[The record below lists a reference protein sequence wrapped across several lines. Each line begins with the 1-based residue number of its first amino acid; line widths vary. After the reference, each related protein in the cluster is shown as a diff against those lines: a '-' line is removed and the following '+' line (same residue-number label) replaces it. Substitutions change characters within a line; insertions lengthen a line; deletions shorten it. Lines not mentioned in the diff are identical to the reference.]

1 MSQLIGGTVFRN
13 ICGERVPLVGAKVFI
28 DHPGPYIDHVFTGEN
43 GEWSYLITSGD
54 PIGQYII
61 GVAEPDGASPG
72 YYLLY
77 KESPSNMNMNFEI
90 EGIDIQTPLYMVD
103 CYDGG
108 PGLTALSPGEATVFA
123 ACEEESLLHVYW
135 DVLGEL
141 GLEEDCDL
149 TPFPGCARLQVYKSN
164 AAGEITSSTPV
175 QKGGWFSEVDC
186 RDLCSPS
193 AVSITLEPGL
203 KDGYY
208 LFVLQYRCCEGEEP
222 VILDTQQGL
231 VQFVSN
237 PEPVDVDFNFIASLT
252 VDNLNG
258 SDPIDGLEATSDV
271 RPGPALGPL
280 SIGIDANII
289 SGTFLESITYIIE
302 EVDCSA
308 GLNPILLFEQS
319 IPANDGVQPANFLF
333 LDQFLDPDTGE
344 PYFFVNENT
353 IGKCFRATV
362 TVSNVCGEASKSSFF
377 TITESCQ
384 FCLVQEQQEVA
395 GRAAF
400 KTKTG
405 FSLNNKEVTIFPNPS
420 QEEAWAE
427 LWLATPTVVS
437 LRIRDVSGRVLQNQ
451 SLHLDAGAHSIPL
464 QVSGLPS
471 GLYLVEWSAGSE
483 AGLLKLL
490 KE

>member
-28 DHPGPYIDHVFTGEN
+28 DHPGPYIDHVFSGEN

-61 GVAEPDGASPG
+61 GVSEPAGASPG
-72 YYLLY
+72 YYLFY
-77 KESPSNMNMNFEI
+77 KGSPSNMNMNFEI
-90 EGIDIQTPLYMVD
+90 DGIDIESPLYMVD
-103 CYDGG
+103 CYDGDPG
-108 PGLTALSPGEATVFA
+108 PTALSPGEATVFA
-123 ACEEESLLHVYW
+123 GCEEESLLHVYW
-135 DVLGEL
+135 DVLEEL

-149 TPFPGCARLQVYKSN
+149 TPFPGCARLQVFKSN
-164 AAGEITSSTPV
+164 ADGEITSPRPV
-175 QKGGWFSEVDC
+175 QKGVWVSEVDC
-186 RDLCSPS
+186 RDLCAPS
-193 AVSITLEPGL
+193 TISITMEPGL

-208 LFVLQYRCCEGEEP
+208 LFVLEFGCCEGEEP

-231 VQFVSN
+231 VLYVSD
-237 PEPVDVDFNFIASLT
+237 PEPVDVDFAFIVSNT
-252 VDNLNG
+252 VDALNG

-271 RPGPALGPL
+271 SPGPALGPL

-289 SGTFLESITYIIE
+289 SGTFLESITYTVE
-302 EVDCSA
+302 EVDCN
-308 GLNPILLFEQS
+308 GFGQPILLFEKS

-333 LDQFLDPDTGE
+333 LDQFLDPATGQ

-362 TVSNVCGEASKSSFF
+362 TVANICGKASKSSFF

-384 FCLVQEQQEVA
+384 FCMVQEQQEVA

-405 FSLNNKEVTIFPNPS
+405 SPLNNMEVNIFPNPS
-420 QEEAWAE
+420 EEEARAE
-427 LWLATPTVVS
+427 FRLASPAAVS
-437 LRIRDVSGRVLQNQ
+437 FRIRDVSGRVLHNQ
-451 SLHLDAGAHSIPL
+451 PLQLDAGVHSIPL
-464 QVSGLPS
+464 QIGGLPS
-471 GLYLVEWSAGSE
+471 GLYLVEWQANGE
-483 AGLLKLL
+483 TGLLKLV